1 MEILQSW
8 PVPIEQP
15 LTLWLRHDSQS
26 IETWAVRTISFSPL
40 LCYLSLSLSPQS
52 LQSFTLCCSGNLLCL
67 CLLWKTKEYLHIS
80 HRHAIWVA
88 PHEILTNYS
97 EAQRRGF
104 SPWNKTS
111 LSLSPCFSFGR
122 KRGIGAGSGVTDSGT
137 SLWHFPNVSEVSLI
151 LTTFQLT
158 TVCHYTPNSW
168 LPERGAFSLSWLED
182 GGEMRSVV

>member
-40 LCYLSLSLSPQS
+40 LCYLSLSHLRASSLSLCVAQGISFACVYCERPRSTYTLATAMQFGSRRMKS
-52 LQSFTLCCSGNLLCL
+52 LP
-67 CLLWKTKEYLHIS
+67 I
-80 HRHAIWVA
+80 I
-88 PHEILTNYS
+88 
-97 EAQRRGF
+97 QRRSEGAF
-104 SPWNKTS
+104 LRGIKP
-111 LSLSPCFSFGR
+111 LSPCFSFRR